1 MPVVAE
7 KINKNSKINKNGRK
21 TGKKQIRFGAYYPAE
36 SFVHSLDPRAKIV
49 AMLLFLTGILF
60 VDSYAW
66 FAVVYAF
73 GMTALCLAHI
83 PIARAFGA
91 VRGLVVLLVFTALI
105 NAFFTPGETVLW
117 EYGALTLT
125 LEGLHRSLLML
136 LRLVAMVAFSG
147 LLTFTTTP
155 IALSDGLE
163 YMGRPFV
170 RFGFPA
176 HEFAMMMT
184 IALRFIPVLLE
195 EADKIMKAQRSRGGD
210 WREGSI
216 SRRVKGIVAVIVP
229 LLFNA
234 LKRADDLAIAMEARG
249 YIGGEGRV
257 SLRELKWR
265 GTDTAAVLTVVVLVV
280 LLVASRWLP
289 IWAVGF

>member
-1 MPVVAE
+1 MAA
-7 KINKNSKINKNGRK
+7 KKNK
-21 TGKKQIRFGAYYPAE
+21 KKAIRFGSYYPAD
-36 SFVHSLDPRAKIV
+36 SFVHRLDPRVKIV

-60 VDSYAW
+60 VNSYVW
-66 FAVVYAF
+66 FGAVYAF
-73 GMTALCLAHI
+73 GLLGLWLARI
-83 PIARAFGA
+83 PAGKAFGS
-91 VRGLVVLLVFTALI
+91 VRGLLLLLVFTALI
-105 NAFFTPGETVLW
+105 NAFFTRGETVLW
-117 EYGALTLT
+117 EWGALTLT
-125 LEGLHRSLLML
+125 LEGLHRSALML

-155 IALSDGLE
+155 IALADALE
-163 YMGRPFV
+163 SMGRPFT

-195 EADKIMKAQRSRGGD
+195 EAEKIMKAQRSRGGD
-210 WREGSI
+210 WREGSL
-216 SRRVKGIVAVIVP
+216 RRRMKGIIAVVVP

-257 SLRELKWR
+257 SLRELRWR
-265 GTDTAAVLTVVVLVV
+265 TTDSVV
-280 LLVASRWLP
+280 LLVAAVFSALLAVSRWLP
-289 IWAVGF
+289 GF

>member
-1 MPVVAE
+1 MLMAA
-7 KINKNSKINKNGRK
+7 
-21 TGKKQIRFGAYYPAE
+21 KKRQIRFGAYYPAE
-36 SFVHSLDPRAKIV
+36 SPVHSLDPRAKII

-60 VDSYAW
+60 VESYAW
-66 FAVVYAF
+66 FAAVYAF
-73 GMTALCLAHI
+73 GLLALRLARI
-83 PIARAFGA
+83 PAGKAFGA
-91 VRGLVVLLVFTALI
+91 VRGLVVLLIFTALI
-105 NAFFTPGETVLW
+105 NAFFTRGDTVLW
-117 EYGALTLT
+117 QYGALTLT
-125 LEGLHRSLLML
+125 LEGLHRSALML

-155 IALSDGLE
+155 IALSDALE
-163 YMGRPFV
+163 SLGRPLA

-210 WREGSI
+210 WREGSLT
-216 SRRVKGIVAVIVP
+216 RRMKGIIAVVVP

-249 YIGGEGRV
+249 YIGGEGRI
-257 SLRELKWR
+257 SLRELRWR
-265 GTDTAAVLTVVVLVV
+265 PVDTAVLLVVLVFV
-280 LLVASRWLP
+280 ALLMASRWLP
-289 IWAVGF
+289 PLW